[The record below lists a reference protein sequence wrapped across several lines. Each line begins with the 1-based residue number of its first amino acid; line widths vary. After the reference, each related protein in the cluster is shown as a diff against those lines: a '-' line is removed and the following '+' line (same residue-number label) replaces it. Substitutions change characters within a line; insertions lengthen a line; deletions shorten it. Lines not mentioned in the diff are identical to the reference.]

1 MAKPIAAAPSQ
12 EFPMTLTRLILI
24 NSILTL
30 LVVGNAEAAEIDV
43 AVAANF
49 TMPGKEMQRRLSR
62 RPDEAPLSFG
72 ASGQFYGQITQGSPF
87 EVLLSADD
95 ARPSKLVENRVVV
108 PQSRFTCP
116 IGNLVLWSS
125 TQKFVNDAETFAT
138 LSIYNPAAALYG
150 AAAEHAVK
158 ELGTCESTQP
168 NAGFSRLSGTDAPSP
183 SPLQGLWSDR
193 FCTGCPL
200 WCSRFRTP
208 PWPSW
213 LAVGMVTFGLAVIF
227 AAALIEKRI
236 ARKAREDS
244 HTRED

>member
-1 MAKPIAAAPSQ
+1 MAKAIAAAPSQ

-24 NSILTL
+24 NSVLTL

-49 TMPGKEMQRRLSR
+49 TMPAKEMQRRLSR
-62 RPDEAPLSFG
+62 RPGEAPLSFG
-72 ASGQFYGQITQGSPF
+72 ESAQFYGQITQGAPF
-87 EVLLSADD
+87 EVFLSADD
-95 ARPSKLVENRVVV
+95 TRPSKLLENRLAV
-108 PQSRFTCP
+108 PQSRFTYP
-116 IGNLVLWSS
+116 IGNLVLWRS

-150 AAAEHAVK
+150 AAAEQ

-183 SPLQGLWSDR
+183 STLPGLWSDR
-193 FCTGCPL
+193 FCTSCPL
-200 WCSRFRTP
+200 WCSRFQTP

-244 HTRED
+244 HTRQD